1 MDGKSGIISASSS
14 RLDHMT
20 VEILLKA
27 QVEGGAGIYLAAH
40 TLDLFEVFLLL
51 LLLLLLLFVP
61 SINHK
66 SKATCFGMNRIQIFF
81 SKGLHGVDK
90 IRFHIHPHTNW

>member
-40 TLDLFEVFLLL
+40 TLSL
-51 LLLLLLLFVP
+51 
-61 SINHK
+61 K
-66 SKATCFGMNRIQIFF
+66 SIFF
-81 SKGLHGVDK
+81 L
-90 IRFHIHPHTNW
+90 FFYYYYYYLF